1 MGIDSTT
8 TVVLGSERFKSS
20 QNTNLSLDVTLNGN
34 QKEIIEFDRNVDLSL
49 QIVFDEERQ
58 ESTIFRP
65 SCKYSFVFQNEF
77 VGKTNYVPYRDN
89 LFYTNAINNAV
100 SQLANPNTL
109 WQGYPQYFEFDFI
122 RTDNNVPG
130 YTQPPN
136 NHLTFI
142 NKSASTYNWSHYIT
156 YAFDNDFDKPLYA
169 IDPETQ
175 TSWYWLANDGLPF
188 YISVGTDQ
196 NPNEISFKCLVEH
209 GLQAGEYVQLPFN
222 YNGNNIFQV
231 SSIGDVG
238 YDSDLYIFNI
248 DNIGYTGTT
257 FDTGVFG
264 NFKRIINDENIQETT
279 SKYYVKIHK
288 VLTDAD
294 CAVLVKAGFELN
306 NFRSKTKFEK
316 AVITPNNLDRT
327 SVKEGNQSYTLSFN
341 CDIDIKPLRDNQ
353 KRPITE
359 LFFTTIWKGYFGWT
373 KNLKQGFDFNTPLIN
388 NLPNSWWD
396 QTNPLSAIGIPELQY
411 TSSFLPPPANPFF
424 YNANLNVGD
433 IIDGAYCEWNDY
445 EQIEREISDI
455 NHKITFNSNYFD
467 VPSDSPPTNPLGY
480 YYRPHSKLTIRVF
493 SDYIEEAPRSGVL
506 GIPDYAYYSNL
517 SNSFRWRDLYTYGF
531 IDTSNIGVDYPFLN
545 GKHYPYSNYIFR
557 LYPEG
562 IGLQNINEIV
572 TPTEDECE

>member
-1 MGIDSTT
+1 MGIDNTT
-8 TVVLGSERFKSS
+8 NIVLGTERFKSS

-49 QIVFDEERQ
+49 QVVFDEERQ
-58 ESTIFRP
+58 SSTVFRP
-65 SCKYSFVFQNEF
+65 SCKYSFIFQNEF
-77 VGKTNYVPYRDN
+77 IGKTNYPPYRDN
-89 LFYTNAINNAV
+89 LYYTNAVNNAV
-100 SQLANPNTL
+100 AQITNPNTL

-122 RTDNNVPG
+122 RNDNNTPG

-156 YAFDNDFDKPLYA
+156 YPFENDYDKPLYA
-169 IDPETQ
+169 IDPQTQ
-175 TSWYWLANDGLPF
+175 ASWYWLANDGIPF
-188 YISVGTDQ
+188 YILVGTDQ
-196 NPNEISFKCLVEH
+196 NPDQISFKCPMEH
-209 GLQAGEYVQLPFN
+209 GLQAGEYVELSFG
-222 YNGNNIFQV
+222 YNSTNIFQV

-238 YDSDLYIFNI
+238 YDSDLFIFSI

-257 FDTGVFG
+257 FDTSTIG
-264 NFKRIINDENIQETT
+264 NFKRILNNENIEETK
-279 SKYYVKIHK
+279 SKYYVRIHK

-316 AVITPNNLDRT
+316 AVITPNNVERT
-327 SVKEGNQSYTLSFN
+327 SIKEGNQSYTLSFN
-341 CDIDIKPLRDNQ
+341 CDIDINPLKDNQ

-373 KNLKQGFDFNTPLIN
+373 KNLKQGFDFNTPLVN

-396 QTNPLSAIGIPELQY
+396 QTNPLSATGIAELQY
-411 TSSFLPPPANPFF
+411 NSSTLPPNGPFY
-424 YNANLNVGD
+424 YNSNLNVGD

-445 EQIEREISDI
+445 EQIERPISEI
-455 NHKITFNSNYFD
+455 NHKITFNDNFFNI
-467 VPSDSPPTNPLGY
+467 PSDSPPTNPLGY
-480 YYRPHSKLTIRVF
+480 YYKPHSKLKIRVF
-493 SDYIEEAPRSGVL
+493 SDYIEEAPREGVV

-517 SNSFRWRDLYTYGF
+517 SNSFRWRDLYAYGF
-531 IDTSNIGVDYPFLN
+531 IDTSDIGVDYPFLN